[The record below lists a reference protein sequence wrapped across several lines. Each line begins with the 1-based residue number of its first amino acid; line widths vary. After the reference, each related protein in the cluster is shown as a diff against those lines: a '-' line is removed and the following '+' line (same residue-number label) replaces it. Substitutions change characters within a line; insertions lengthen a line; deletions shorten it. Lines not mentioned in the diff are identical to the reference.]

1 MEAVTIVSHRQGA
14 AAPSQES
21 FTSRGRVALA
31 RPLPEEPLIKIRPGR
46 ASVSSELREVWAHR
60 ELLYFLIWRDLKVRY
75 KQTALGPAWVVLQ
88 PLMMALVFTVFM
100 GWLARVPSDGVPY
113 PLFAYA
119 GLVPWTFFSSAVS
132 TAGNGLIANGQLVT
146 KVFFPRMLIHLALTG
161 VRLTDLLV
169 SFVVLLVLMLC
180 YGVGV
185 RPSIL
190 LLPVLV
196 LQATLLAVGVALW
209 FSARIVKR
217 RDYATLL
224 PVLLQAWMFA
234 SPVIYPSRLVPE
246 NWRLVYSLNPL
257 AGVIDGFRSAL
268 FGLPFDWTGMATSGV
283 VTLLLLAYSVRAF
296 LRADEN
302 LVDII

>member
-1 MEAVTIVSHRQGA
+1 VEAVTIVSHREGA
-14 AAPSQES
+14 ATPSQELV
-21 FTSRGRVALA
+21 TSRGRVAPA
-31 RPLPEEPLIKIRPGR
+31 RPLSQDPLIKIRPGR
-46 ASVSSELREVWAHR
+46 APVSSELKDVWAHR
-60 ELLYFLIWRDLKVRY
+60 ELLYFLVWRDLKVRY

-88 PLMMALVFTVFM
+88 PLLMALVFTVFM

-119 GLVPWTFFSSAVS
+119 ALVPWTFFSTAVS
-132 TAGNGLIANGQLVT
+132 VASSGLIANGQMVT

-161 VRLTDLLV
+161 VRLIDLLV
-169 SFVVLLVLMLC
+169 SFVVLAILMAC
-180 YGVGV
+180 YGMSVHWG
-185 RPSIL
+185 IL

-196 LQATLLAVGVALW
+196 LQVTLLAVGVSLW
-209 FSARIVKR
+209 FSARMVTR

-234 SPVIYPSRLVPE
+234 SPVIYPSRLVPQKF
-246 NWRLVYSLNPL
+246 RLIYSLNPM
-257 AGVIDGFRSAL
+257 AGVIEGFRSAL
-268 FGLPFDWTGMATSGV
+268 FGFPFEWAGMAVSGG
-283 VTLLLLAYSVRAF
+283 VTLLVLVYSVRAF

>member
-1 MEAVTIVSHRQGA
+1 MEAVNIVPHRQGA
-14 AAPSQES
+14 AAPGEES
-21 FTSRGRVALA
+21 GTPRARGAPA
-31 RPLPEEPLIKIRPGR
+31 RPLPKEPLIKIRPGR

-88 PLMMALVFTVFM
+88 PLLMALVFTVFM
-100 GWLARVPSDGVPY
+100 GWLARIPSGGVPY

-119 GLVPWTFFSSAVS
+119 GLLPWTFFSSAVS
-132 TAGNGLIANGQLVT
+132 TAGNGLIVNGPMVT
-146 KVFFPRMLIHLALTG
+146 KVFFPRMLIILALTG

-169 SFVVLLVLMLC
+169 SFVALLALMGW

-185 RPSIL
+185 RWGIL

-196 LQATLLAVGVALW
+196 LQVTLLAVGVALW
-209 FSARIVKR
+209 FSARIVRR

-234 SPVIYPSRLVPE
+234 SPVIYPARLVPE
-246 NWRLVYSLNPL
+246 RWHLIYSLNPL
-257 AGVIDGFRSAL
+257 AGVVEGFRSSL
-268 FGLPFDWTGMATSGV
+268 FGLPFDWAGMATSGV
-283 VTLLLLAYSVRAF
+283 VTLLLVAYSVRAF

>member
-1 MEAVTIVSHRQGA
+1 MEADTIIPHRQGA
-14 AAPSQES
+14 AAPGQES
-21 FTSRGRVALA
+21 ATPRARAAPA
-31 RPLPEEPLIKIRPGR
+31 RPLGQEPLIKIRSGR
-46 ASVSSELREVWAHR
+46 APVASELREVWAHR
-60 ELLYFLIWRDLKVRY
+60 GLLYFLIWRDLKVRY

-88 PLMMALVFTVFM
+88 PLLMALVFTVFM

-119 GLVPWTFFSSAVS
+119 GLLPWTFFSSTVS
-132 TAGNGLIANGQLVT
+132 TAGNGLVANGQMIT

-169 SFVVLLVLMLC
+169 SFVVLLALMTY

-185 RPSIL
+185 RWGIL
-190 LLPVLV
+190 LLPLLV
-196 LQATLLAVGVALW
+196 LQATLLAVGTSLW
-209 FSARIVKR
+209 FSARIVRR

-234 SPVIYPSRLVPE
+234 SPVIYPARLVPE
-246 NWRLVYSLNPL
+246 KWHLAYSLNPM
-257 AGVIDGFRSAL
+257 AGVIGGFRSAL
-268 FGLPFDWTGMATSGV
+268 FGLPFDWAGMAASGV

>member
-1 MEAVTIVSHRQGA
+1 LVD
-14 AAPSQES
+14 P
-21 FTSRGRVALA
+21 RGRITPAHNPAHTPAPTPA
-31 RPLPEEPLIKIRPGR
+31 RTPAHIQAKEPLIKIRPGR
-46 ASVSSELREVWAHR
+46 AALSSELKEVWAHR

-75 KQTALGPAWVVLQ
+75 KQTALGPAWVILQ
-88 PLMMALVFTVFM
+88 PLLMALVFAVFM
-100 GWLARVPSDGVPY
+100 GWLARVPSDGLPY

-119 GLVPWTFFSSAVS
+119 GLVPWTFFSSVVA
-132 TAGNGLIANGQLVT
+132 TAGNGLIPNAQMVT

-169 SFVVLLVLMLC
+169 SFVVMFVLMAC
-180 YGVGV
+180 YGFGV
-185 RPSIL
+185 RRSIL

-209 FSARIVKR
+209 FSARIVRR
-217 RDYATLL
+217 RDFATLL

-234 SPVIYPSRLVPE
+234 SPVIYPSRLVPAK
-246 NWRLVYSLNPL
+246 WRLIYSLNPL

-268 FGLPFDWTGMATSGV
+268 FGFPFDWAGMSISGA
-283 VTLLLLAYSVRAF
+283 VTLLLLLYSVHSF

>member
-1 MEAVTIVSHRQGA
+1 M
-14 AAPSQES
+14 
-21 FTSRGRVALA
+21 
-31 RPLPEEPLIKIRPGR
+31 
-46 ASVSSELREVWAHR
+46 SELREVWAHR

-88 PLMMALVFTVFM
+88 PLLMAFVFTVFM
-100 GWLARVPSDGVPY
+100 GWLARVPSGGVPY

-119 GLVPWTFFSSAVS
+119 GLLPWTFFSSAVS
-132 TAGNGLIANGQLVT
+132 TAGNGLIVNGPMVT
-146 KVFFPRMLIHLALTG
+146 KVFFPRMLIILALTG

-169 SFVVLLVLMLC
+169 SFVALLALMGW

-185 RPSIL
+185 RWGIL

-196 LQATLLAVGVALW
+196 LQVTLLAVGVALW
-209 FSARIVKR
+209 FSARIVSR

-224 PVLLQAWMFA
+224 PVLLQVWMFA
-234 SPVIYPSRLVPE
+234 SPVIYPAGLVPE
-246 NWRLVYSLNPL
+246 KWHLLYSLNPL
-257 AGVIDGFRSAL
+257 AGVVEGFRSAL
-268 FGLPFDWTGMATSGV
+268 FGLPFDWAGMVTSGV
-283 VTLLLLAYSVRAF
+283 VTVLLVAYSVRAF

>member
-1 MEAVTIVSHRQGA
+1 M
-14 AAPSQES
+14 
-21 FTSRGRVALA
+21 
-31 RPLPEEPLIKIRPGR
+31 
-46 ASVSSELREVWAHR
+46 WAHR
-60 ELLYFLIWRDLKVRY
+60 ELLYFLVWRDLKVRY

-88 PLMMALVFTVFM
+88 PLLMALVFTVFM
-100 GWLARVPSDGVPY
+100 SWLARVPSDGVPY

-119 GLVPWTFFSSAVS
+119 GLIPWTFFSSSVA

-146 KVFFPRMLIHLALTG
+146 KVFFPKMLIHLALTG
-161 VRLTDLLV
+161 VRLTDLIV
-169 SFVVLLVLMLC
+169 SFVVLLALMGY

-185 RPSIL
+185 RWGIL

-196 LQATLLAVGVALW
+196 LQATLLSVGVALW
-209 FSARIVKR
+209 FSARIVRR

-246 NWRLVYSLNPL
+246 KWHLIYSLNPL

-268 FGLPFDWTGMATSGV
+268 FGLPFDWAGMATSGM
-283 VTLLLLAYSVRAF
+283 VTLLLLAYSLRAF

>member
-1 MEAVTIVSHRQGA
+1 
-14 AAPSQES
+14 
-21 FTSRGRVALA
+21 
-31 RPLPEEPLIKIRPGR
+31 
-46 ASVSSELREVWAHR
+46 
-60 ELLYFLIWRDLKVRY
+60 
-75 KQTALGPAWVVLQ
+75 
-88 PLMMALVFTVFM
+88 MALVFTVFM

-119 GLVPWTFFSSAVS
+119 GLLPWTFFSSAVA
-132 TAGNGLIANGQLVT
+132 TAGNGLVVNGPVVT
-146 KVFFPRMLIHLALTG
+146 KVYFPRMLIHLALTG

-169 SFVVLLVLMLC
+169 SFVVLLALMVW

-185 RPSIL
+185 SWGIL

-217 RDYATLL
+217 RDFATLL
-224 PVLLQAWMFA
+224 PVALQAWMFA
-234 SPVIYPSRLVPE
+234 SPVIYPARLVPE
-246 NWRLVYSLNPL
+246 RWRLVYSLNPL
-257 AGVIDGFRSAL
+257 AGVIEGFRSAL
-268 FGLPFDWTGMATSGV
+268 FGLPFDWAGMATSGA